1 VAGLYAQMAQ
11 VMRVL
16 PSNKVTNK
24 KERFGGVV
32 RKVFLIQLLLACCC
46 TYGAELMHFGAEA
59 EKLDVSGS
67 GITVTENAF
76 SGKKAY
82 YCPRRVELRTNG
94 SFKINPDAYYIISA
108 WVKTV
113 DPVPGHMYLG
123 LIPCTSD
130 KKYIAHQY
138 YSDNYAAVAELAKPA
153 AKGDESITV
162 KSGVK
167 WKASRF
173 NVVAF
178 NAKADGSDL
187 PNRELSSG
195 IVSIKR
201 NTPEG
206 DVITFS
212 KALKK
217 DYPAGTLVR
226 EHSLGGYHYLKKGVI
241 APGSWVRWESPK
253 VKGSSIRKADMAQV
267 ILVINL
273 ADEYKERGLFV
284 DDIKVEEFA
293 E

>member
-1 VAGLYAQMAQ
+1 LKELSAM
-11 VMRVL
+11 
-16 PSNKVTNK
+16 K
-24 KERFGGVV
+24 KF
-32 RKVFLIQLLLACCC
+32 FLIPLMIIGYC
-46 TYGAELMHFGAEA
+46 TFCAEVMHLGAETGKSE
-59 EKLDVSGS
+59 VSGA
-67 GITVTENAF
+67 GITVTDTAF

-82 YCPRRVELRTNG
+82 LCPRRVELRSKT
-94 SFKINPDAYYIISA
+94 SFKINPDAYYIVSA

-113 DPVPGHMYLG
+113 DPVPSHMYLG
-123 LIPCTSD
+123 LIPCTAD

-138 YSDNYAAVAELAKPA
+138 FSDTPAAVAELAEPA
-153 AKGDESITV
+153 AKGNKSITV
-162 KSGVK
+162 KNGLK
-167 WKASRF
+167 WKATRF
-173 NVVAF
+173 NAVAF

-187 PNRELSSG
+187 PNRDVSSG

-226 EHSLGGYHYLKKGVI
+226 EHSFGGYHYLKKGVI
-241 APGSWVRWESPK
+241 APGSWVRWESRK
-253 VKGSSIRKADMAQV
+253 IKGSSIRKADMAQV